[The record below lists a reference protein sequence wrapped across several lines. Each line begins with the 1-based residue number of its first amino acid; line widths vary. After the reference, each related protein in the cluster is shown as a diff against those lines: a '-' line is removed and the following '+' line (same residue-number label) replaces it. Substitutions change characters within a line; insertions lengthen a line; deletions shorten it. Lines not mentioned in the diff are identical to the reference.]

1 MQDIPCASEL
11 LTWLF
16 ADDTALMLSA
26 PNLQALQTD
35 MNEQVAKVHS
45 WLLANQ
51 LSVHYVDKTQYML
64 VNSNINT
71 RIDESFELKMGDNI
85 IERTKTYR
93 YLGLLVD
100 ERFSWSH
107 HINEI
112 CVKLS
117 QVAGVIYKTRTLL
130 SKQAL
135 MLVYHSLAGSKLRY
149 GLICW
154 STASKYL
161 LDKVDVAHN
170 KIVTYMTFQKR
181 CSSMWP
187 LYCQL
192 KVLPLDLL
200 IKIEFGKTVYKHKNN
215 MLPQAFD
222 HYFNKPPH
230 AYRTRF
236 AQSSYD
242 KLRTVTSVEESL
254 LKFKGPNVW
263 NSIPHEIK
271 NSMSFKVFIKSF
283 RNHLIGNYDPQSPA
297 FVWDTLPMNNKN
309 SIYYYYY

>member
-1 MQDIPCASEL
+1 MFVSFVQKDN
-11 LTWLF
+11 
-16 ADDTALMLSA
+16 SA
-26 PNLQALQTD
+26 
-35 MNEQVAKVHS
+35 
-45 WLLANQ
+45 
-51 LSVHYVDKTQYML
+51 
-64 VNSNINT
+64 
-71 RIDESFELKMGDNI
+71 
-85 IERTKTYR
+85 
-93 YLGLLVD
+93 
-100 ERFSWSH
+100 
-107 HINEI
+107 
-112 CVKLS
+112 
-117 QVAGVIYKTRTLL
+117 
-130 SKQAL
+130 
-135 MLVYHSLAGSKLRY
+135 
-149 GLICW
+149 
-154 STASKYL
+154 
-161 LDKVDVAHN
+161 
-170 KIVTYMTFQKR
+170 
-181 CSSMWP
+181 

-242 KLRTVTSVEESL
+242 KVRTVTSVEESL

-271 NSMSFKVFIKSF
+271 NSMSFKVFIKSY

-297 FVWDTLPMNNKN
+297 FVWDTLPMNKTN